1 MWKVFGNVG
10 LRQVVLDVGQVVRVP
25 SNDADVARVPF
36 VAASRVRQVLQG
48 ETLLA
53 RLDLLV
59 RLIRL

>member
-1 MWKVFGNVG
+1 M
-10 LRQVVLDVGQVVRVP
+10 VLDVGQVVRVP